1 MEQPGRMRRTEL
13 RGELTLDTTIADYK
27 ELPTHR
33 AALDLTKGT
42 PTKLSPDDVK
52 ELTKLGGIVVDDAQA
67 KLEGKWTQGHGLA
80 HLGAG
85 YHYAAGSG
93 NRATYTFEIKDAGK
107 YELRGYWQGHENR
120 SGNSL
125 LTINR
130 AGEKPVSLR
139 LNQKVGEIE
148 QANKLGKFQFAAGS
162 HTLVLSTD
170 GAKGSVQ
177 ADAFQLILAD

>member
-1 MEQPGRMRRTEL
+1 MN
-13 RGELTLDTTIADYK
+13 
-27 ELPTHR
+27 
-33 AALDLTKGT
+33 LDLTKGT
-42 PTKLSPDDVK
+42 PTKLNNDDLK
-52 ELTKLGGIVVDDAQA
+52 ELAKLGGILVDDAQA
-67 KLEGKWTQGHGLA
+67 KFEGKWTEGRGIA
-80 HLGAG
+80 HLGTG
-85 YHYAAGSG
+85 YHYASGAG
-93 NRATYTFEIKDAGK
+93 NRATYTFEVKDAGK

-130 AGEKPVSLR
+130 TSEKPVTLR

-148 QANKLGKFQFAAGS
+148 QANKLGKFSFAAGS
-162 HTLVLSTD
+162 HTIVLSTD